1 MKAKPLPPSTESME
15 VSTGPRMA
23 GPRTVAWLTV
33 IDWDGSIRSVGEK
46 TVPEDVWAMSPFPLM
61 LASGVV
67 PLEVEGPALKKPPA
81 TELAMVTVV
90 PPSTLPPLRL
100 GKVVRMA
107 VIEPKLAKAPLEAL
121 AVPELAQV

>member
-1 MKAKPLPPSTESME
+1 ME
-15 VSTGPRMA
+15 VKTGPRMA
-23 GPRTVAWLTV
+23 GPRTVAWV
-33 IDWDGSIRSVGEK
+33 VVMDWDGSISTTGEK
-46 TVPEDVWAMSPFPLM
+46 IVPEEVWATSPLPLM

-90 PPSTLPPLRL
+90 PLSTFPPLRL
-100 GKVVRMA
+100 GKVVPTA

-121 AVPELAQV
+121 VVLPELRQV